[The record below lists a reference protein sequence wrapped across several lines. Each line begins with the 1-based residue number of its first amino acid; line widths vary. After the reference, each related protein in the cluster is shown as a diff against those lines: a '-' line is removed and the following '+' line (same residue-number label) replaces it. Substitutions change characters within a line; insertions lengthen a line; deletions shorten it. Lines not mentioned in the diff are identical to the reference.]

1 MIRVF
6 LADDHAVLRD
16 GLRRI
21 LGDAQ
26 DLAVVGEAGDGREV
40 LRRAATEPWDVL
52 VLDLSLVGMSGLE
65 VLRGLRAA
73 GLAVPVLVLTMHVEG
88 PWVER
93 VVQLGAKGFLS
104 KGAAA
109 ETVIEAIRAVASGGV
124 YGLATVAASS
134 GADTAGGAH
143 PALSA
148 RQLEILIM
156 IGRGM
161 GPKEIAG
168 ALDLR
173 ATTVSTHLQRI
184 KVALELRTNSELAQY
199 ALRSGLVAWDRDP
212 QRSRP

>member
-6 LADDHAVLRD
+6 LVDDHAVLRD

-21 LGDAQ
+21 LGDAP
-26 DLAVVGEAGDGREV
+26 DLVVVGETGDGREV
-40 LRRAATEPWDVL
+40 LRRAAAEPWDVL

-65 VLRGLRAA
+65 VLRALREM
-73 GLAVPVLVLTMHVEG
+73 GVAVPVLVLTMHAEG

-93 VVQLGAKGFLS
+93 VFQAGARGFLS

-109 ETVIEAIRAVASGGV
+109 ETVIEAIRAVAGGGT
-124 YGLATVAASS
+124 YGLAAARPS
-134 GADTAGGAH
+134 GDGGHA
-143 PALSA
+143 ALSA
-148 RQLEILIM
+148 RQLEILMM
-156 IGRGM
+156 IGRGL

-184 KVALELRTNSELAQY
+184 KAALDLRTNSELAQY
-199 ALRSGLVAWDRDP
+199 ALRAGLVAWELAP
-212 QRSRP
+212 LTPVK

>member
-16 GLRRI
+16 GLRR
-21 LGDAQ
+21 LLNDTP
-26 DLAVVGEAGDGREV
+26 DLSVAGETGDGREV
-40 LRRAATEPWDVL
+40 LRRATEGAWDVL

-65 VLRGLRAA
+65 VLRGLRALGA
-73 GLAVPVLVLTMHVEG
+73 TAPVLVLTMHAEG

-93 VVQLGAKGFLS
+93 VFDAGAKGFLS

-109 ETVIEAIRAVASGGV
+109 ESVVEAIRALAGGGT
-124 YGLATVAASS
+124 YGLAPKDAA
-134 GADTAGGAH
+134 GDDTAAH
-143 PALSA
+143 ASLSA
-148 RQLEILIM
+148 RQLEILMM
-156 IGRGM
+156 IGRGL

-184 KVALELRTNSELAQY
+184 KTALDLRTNSELAQY
-199 ALRSGLVAWDRDP
+199 ALRSGLVAWEDKP
-212 QRSRP
+212 